1 MKARNRQMSDD
12 DIGRLAVIADHD
24 RMSSRLNAEVIHEL
38 FAVGLRLQ
46 ALASQIN
53 DITIRTQ
60 LEDTVSST
68 DKAIHA
74 VRGMVFEW
82 TTRPSDGSLELSD
95 ASAARRVSPA
105 G

>member
-1 MKARNRQMSDD
+1 MLKARNRPMGEA
-12 DIGRLAVIADHD
+12 DIRRLAVIADHD
-24 RMSSRLNAEVIHEL
+24 RMSRRLNAEVIHEL
-38 FAVGLRLQ
+38 FAVGLKLQ

-53 DITIRTQ
+53 DLTIRMQ

-74 VRGMVFEW
+74 VRSMVFEW
-82 TTRPSDGSLELSD
+82 TNPWDGSLEWSD
-95 ASAARRVSPA
+95 ASATRRASPA

>member
-1 MKARNRQMSDD
+1 MSDEE
-12 DIGRLAVIADHD
+12 IGRLAVIADHE
-24 RMSSRLNAEVIHEL
+24 RMSRRLNAEVIHEL

-46 ALASQIN
+46 ALASQIS
-53 DITIRTQ
+53 DITIRVQ
-60 LEDTVSST
+60 LEDAISST

-82 TTRPSDGSLELSD
+82 THPSEV
-95 ASAARRVSPA
+95 RVNPS